1 MGQHGGLDCPS
12 FAARS
17 GKRPGAGALA
27 GATTQ
32 AGTAQAFRN
41 FGSGDPP
48 SAAEVHRRAEE
59 PLAAQ
64 TLICK
69 LIRRMQE
76 PHRYADEGKA
86 HADPTDNGRIP
97 AGYTYF
103 AQLAGHDIVHGA
115 MTTISLADGS
125 LPRVNLRS
133 RPLVLDTVY
142 GRGPTD
148 DPISYEMPEAPGEL
162 REKLRLGHIRMT
174 EPGKP
179 NAACPVYTAR
189 DVPRAR
195 IEGLSDP
202 ANEGAADT
210 LLTDPRN
217 DDSVNLSQ
225 LTTLFLMFHNAVI
238 DTLRSRSPFPDDV
251 SASPELLSF
260 ARFSLARQITA
271 AVYRGIV
278 VKDLLPRLIRPE
290 IWKLYNQARPRPLAD
305 APDGRMPIEFCDA
318 AYRLGH
324 AMVRASYR
332 MSRQTETFGVRDMIE
347 TSSAR
352 RARETPIRDIW
363 VWEWSRFF
371 SIDGSRPQLSRR
383 IGPSY
388 NAVMLYD
395 SLFRN
400 AYAPGSGDTVDP
412 TMSGLLYRDLVR
424 GSLSG
429 LRSVNALAELMPAAV
444 LDQSRL
450 LADREHRIA
459 TLRAWLDAGDTVA
472 FEPGERDAIA
482 ADPPLLFYLLFEAAQ
497 EEDGKSFGT
506 LASVITADVFAG
518 ALEQSRDLVEE
529 ARDPVA
535 GITTEEAV
543 AHVFGRSVPETM
555 SELITF
561 VAKAL
566 KLESVE
572 PPFI

>member
-17 GKRPGAGALA
+17 GKGLGARALPGT
-27 GATTQ
+27 TTQ

-48 SAAEVHRRAEE
+48 PAAEIHRRPEE
-59 PLAAQ
+59 PQAAQ
-64 TLICK
+64 ALIGK

-86 HADPTDNGRIP
+86 HADPSDNGRIP

-115 MTTISLADGS
+115 MTAVSLADGTQ
-125 LPRVNLRS
+125 PRVNLRS

-148 DPISYEMPEAPGEL
+148 DPISYEMPEAHGEG

-174 EPGKP
+174 EPNRP
-179 NAACPVYTAR
+179 NAACPVHTAR

-195 IEGLSDP
+195 IEGLSDT

-238 DTLRSRSPFPDDV
+238 DILRARNPFPDDV
-251 SASPELLSF
+251 STATEFLSF
-260 ARFSLARQITA
+260 SRFSLARQITA

-305 APDGRMPIEFCDA
+305 TPDGRMPVEFCDA

-324 AMVRASYR
+324 AMVRQSYR
-332 MSRQTETFGVRDMIE
+332 MSRQTETFGIRDVIE

-363 VWEWSRFF
+363 VVEWSRFF

-383 IGPSY
+383 IGPGY

-395 SLFRN
+395 TLFRN
-400 AYAPGSGDTVDP
+400 AYVGNGDGALDP

-424 GSLSG
+424 GSTCG
-429 LRSVNALAELMPAAV
+429 LRTVNSLAELLPGAV

-450 LADREHRIA
+450 LADRGHRTA
-459 TLRAWLDAGDTVA
+459 ALRAWLDAGDTVT
-472 FEPGERDAIA
+472 FEPGERDALA
-482 ADPPLLFYLLFEAAQ
+482 ADPPLMFYLLFEAAQ

-506 LASVITADVFAG
+506 LASVIAADVFAG
-518 ALEQSRDLVEE
+518 ALEQSRDLIEE
-529 ARDPVA
+529 ARDPIA
-535 GITTEEAV
+535 GLTTAEAV
-543 AHVFGRSVPETM
+543 AHVFGRHVPETM
-555 SELITF
+555 SQLIVF
-561 VAKAL
+561 IAKAL

-572 PPFI
+572 PLFI